1 MRFRQSFRSTRA
13 SRVARLARVARVVV
27 VVVVARASCASSTAH
42 LSNASYASSS
52 SSSASARDANRIARP
67 LFVAHHRAARAR
79 ACAVDDFVAAG
90 DGDSL
95 KSDAAPRRDDDARD
109 SERDAARVRT
119 LAARSRRK

>member
-27 VVVVARASCASSTAH
+27 VVVARASCASSTAH

-52 SSSASARDANRIARP
+52 SSFASARDANRIARP

>member
-27 VVVVARASCASSTAH
+27 VVVARASCASSTAH
-42 LSNASYASSS
+42 LSNASYAS

>member
-27 VVVVARASCASSTAH
+27 VVVARASCASSTAH
-42 LSNASYASSS
+42 LSNASYAS

-95 KSDAAPRRDDDARD
+95 KSDAATRRDDDARD

>member
-27 VVVVARASCASSTAH
+27 VVVARASCASLTAH
-42 LSNASYASSS
+42 LSNASYAS

-95 KSDAAPRRDDDARD
+95 KSDAATRRDDDARD